1 MIKKNK
7 ATFHFHKLYKSWR
20 KGQPPPS
27 VFYHSFPEE
36 LELCVVET
44 LEEYLERSKSWRI
57 NDQTQLLLSIL
68 KPHKAVVSSAISGWL
83 KETLIKS
90 RYQHRTF

>member
-1 MIKKNK
+1 M
-7 ATFHFHKLYKSWR
+7 
-20 KGQPPPS
+20 KGQPLQF

-57 NDQTQLLLSIL
+57 NDQTQLFTEYS
-68 KPHKAVVSSAISGWL
+68 
-83 KETLIKS
+83 
-90 RYQHRTF
+90 